1 MPAGGSPLISAIRR
15 WLAACVA
22 SCAVLL
28 SPWTDLTLSGASMT
42 EKVGIDPSFVPEKVQ
57 IRANDY
63 VASADPANPAI
74 SPLFADLRG
83 LPPTLIQ
90 AGSNE
95 ILLDDSAR
103 LAARAASD
111 DVAVILDVTP
121 GGAPPVS
128 VVRRHGG
135 GG

>member
-1 MPAGGSPLISAIRR
+1 
-15 WLAACVA
+15 
-22 SCAVLL
+22 
-28 SPWTDLTLSGASMT
+28 MT

-57 IRANDY
+57 TRANDY

-95 ILLDDSAR
+95 ILFDDSAR
-103 LAARAASD
+103 RAAPAASD

-121 GGAPPVS
+121 GVPHLFQSRHRLPIDAPGRNGARLDLKQAIPLCEARLTGRDRPAGALA
-128 VVRRHGG
+128 RLRGR
-135 GG
+135 